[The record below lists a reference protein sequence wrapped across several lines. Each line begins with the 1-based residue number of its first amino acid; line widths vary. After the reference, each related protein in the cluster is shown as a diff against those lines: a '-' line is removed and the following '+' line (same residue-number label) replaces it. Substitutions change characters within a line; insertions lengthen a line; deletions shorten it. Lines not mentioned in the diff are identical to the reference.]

1 MIALLE
7 DIVTDR
13 VWLAGWLAGW
23 LAHETRWVYTDFQ
36 CHWFRCNWMHKVT
49 DNCLKVSTIPKPTSF
64 WPVSIE

>member
-23 LAHETRWVYTDFQ
+23 HMRLGGYILIF
-36 CHWFRCNWMHKVT
+36 NVT
-49 DNCLKVSTIPKPTSF
+49 GLDAIGCIK
-64 WPVSIE
+64 